1 MSLKLRLLPGTF
13 TVCRLEPDAALP
25 AWALAGDLVS
35 ISRTPED
42 LSIVCP
48 EAHVPQGI
56 LAEKGWRCLKIQGPL
71 PFSMT
76 GILASLVNPL
86 AEAGISLFAFS
97 TYDTDYVLVKDSALD
112 RARTALI
119 QAGHSLKEP

>member
-1 MSLKLRLLPGTF
+1 VVLKLRLLPGTF
-13 TVCRLEPDAALP
+13 AVCRLEPDAALP

-35 ISRTPED
+35 ITRTPDE

-48 EAHVPQGI
+48 ESLVPNGI
-56 LAEKGWRCLKIQGPL
+56 LAEKSWRCIKIRGPL

-86 AEAGISLFAFS
+86 AEAGVSLFAFS
-97 TYDTDYVLVKDSALD
+97 TYDTDYVLVKDATLE
-112 RARTALI
+112 RARTVLTK
-119 QAGHSLKEP
+119 AGHSLEEP